1 MNVFQF
7 NRDLL
12 LNQWYVRA
20 KLTATKAITS
30 GLLVEAFG
38 RLAIVAQLELVRLR
52 VKNQRELLLARRCGE
67 SEDE

>member
-1 MNVFQF
+1 M
-7 NRDLL
+7 
-12 LNQWYVRA
+12 RA

-52 VKNQRELLLARRCGE
+52 VKNQRELLLAKRCGE
-67 SEDE
+67 SGGE